1 VFFKQIFAVEISRH
15 QEIEQSPQFDQPV
28 LDRGSSEDKPMQPP
42 ESFDGFE
49 LQGFDI
55 FNQMALI
62 QDDELQVDGVEYG
75 IVLLD

>member
-1 VFFKQIFAVEISRH
+1 
-15 QEIEQSPQFDQPV
+15 
-28 LDRGSSEDKPMQPP
+28 MQPFEP
-42 ESFDGFE
+42 FDGFE

-75 IVLLD
+75 IVLLDQGVTSDEDNRLL